1 MGYKCNDC
9 GEFTALTLFDI
20 IDGVE
25 IYRTS
30 CCGEGFTEIAR
41 CDVEEKWFLNTQNVN
56 HDIEIR
62 LDVWKKETTDSHQIR
77 IKIPLRHLSFQVFTT
92 DIPRKNFV
100 WL

>member
-1 MGYKCNDC
+1 MSYKCNDC

-41 CDVEEKWFLNTQNVN
+41 CDVEEK
-56 HDIEIR
+56 
-62 LDVWKKETTDSHQIR
+62 
-77 IKIPLRHLSFQVFTT
+77 
-92 DIPRKNFV
+92 
-100 WL
+100 